1 MRCQYCDE
9 IIKYQEHVYSIEKMQ
24 EIEKHLETCQE
35 CKRLLSMLNFS
46 KNFISQEPVI
56 TTDFYSQISDRINS
70 NRYQRPKKSFKLIN
84 IFDKIKP
91 AFKPI
96 SAIASIFILV
106 IVGLNI
112 FPLIT
117 DNIEKNTNMP
127 ITILRTDGNRIIN
140 EDGYEIPLKGIHLNN
155 NVWGNGVNGV
165 SEKLREQG
173 EYTNVYPLEQDE
185 WVLKEDDFQ
194 KIKELGC
201 NYVSYG
207 INYQLFADDNPDKKK
222 NITKLKRDIEKFA
235 SMNIYTVV
243 SLMIAP
249 GLDTQRDYYDAYKPS
264 SQRLKTVFEDEGF
277 YSQWLYMWIY
287 LAGELKETKGFA
299 GYGLINRPRV
309 PSNEEGGIDE
319 FQKKLNNLC
328 NKIRSVDNKHIIF
341 VPEYTSREVSPGE
354 TYYDRNKQLKIDEG
368 EQGISWETGFV
379 KVDSSN
385 TAYSFE
391 FFEPLDYT
399 NSGIG
404 SFNSASMEAALR
416 KRVEWVNKNM
426 NSPLVAIYGITRAN
440 TVYNR
445 VEWLKASHLL
455 FNKYGIYSGF
465 YEYKSNIGS
474 YVNCQKGFFSLYGQF
489 ISWENEIVLKNE
501 TYDYISNEVRKAA
514 HNNYFDE
521 LINKYYLKDGKITSV
536 SSLDND
542 DIIRLLK
549 DYWKY

>member
-9 IIKYQEHVYSIEKMQ
+9 IIKYQEYVFSVEKMQ

-35 CKRLLSMLNFS
+35 CKSLLSMLNFS
-46 KNFISQEPVI
+46 KNYISQEPVI
-56 TTDFYSQISDRINS
+56 RTDFYSQISDKIDP
-70 NRYQRPKKSFKLIN
+70 NRYQRPKKSFKLVSV
-84 IFDKIKP
+84 FDKIKP

-96 SAIASIFILV
+96 TAIASILILV
-106 IVGLNI
+106 IIGINI
-112 FPLIT
+112 FPLIS
-117 DNIEKNTNMP
+117 DNTEKNINMP
-127 ITILRTDGNRIIN
+127 ISILHTDGNRILN
-140 EDGYEIPLKGIHLNN
+140 EDGREIPLKGIHLNN
-155 NVWGNGVNGV
+155 IVWGNSVNGV
-165 SEKLREQG
+165 SEKLLEQG
-173 EYTNVYPLEQDE
+173 KDSNIRPLKQDD
-185 WVLKEDDFQ
+185 WVLREDDFQ
-194 KIKELGC
+194 RIKELGC

-207 INYQLFADDNPDKKK
+207 INYHLFADDNPDKKK
-222 NITKLKRDIEKFA
+222 NISQLKRYIEKFA
-235 SMNIYTVV
+235 SMDIYTVI

-249 GLDTQRDYYDAYKPS
+249 GLDTERDYYDAYKPGS
-264 SQRLKTVFEDEGF
+264 KRLKTVFEDEGF
-277 YSQWLYMWIY
+277 YSQWLYMWIH

-309 PSNEEGGIDE
+309 PSNAEGGIDE

-354 TYYDRNKQLKIDEG
+354 TYYDINKQLKIDAG

-379 KVDSSN
+379 KVDAPN

-404 SFNSASMEAALR
+404 SFDSEDMEAALR
-416 KRVEWVNKNM
+416 NRIEWINKNA

-440 TVYNR
+440 TVFNR
-445 VEWLKASHLL
+445 VEWLKASHSL
-455 FNKYGIYSGF
+455 FDKYGIYSDF
-465 YEYKSNIGS
+465 YEYKTNIGS
-474 YVNCQKGFFSLYGQF
+474 YINCEKGFFSLYGQF
-489 ISWENEIVLKNE
+489 ISWQNEIVLKNG

-514 HNNYFDE
+514 QSNHFDE

-549 DYWKY
+549 DYWKF